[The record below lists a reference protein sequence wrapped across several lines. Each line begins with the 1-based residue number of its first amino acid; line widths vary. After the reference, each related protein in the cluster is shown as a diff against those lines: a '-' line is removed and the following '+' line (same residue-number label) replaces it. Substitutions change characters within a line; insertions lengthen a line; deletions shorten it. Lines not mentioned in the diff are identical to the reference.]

1 MEPPGPAK
9 RLCPWRPCLVVL
21 LLQLLLSVCFFS
33 YVRVSRGDL
42 TGFLPLGPS
51 AVESAQAAPSRS
63 PELPPQTT
71 PATLTR
77 RPLQILLWT
86 WPFHIPLTL
95 SPCSE
100 LVPGLADCDIT
111 ANRKVY
117 RQADAVIVHHW
128 DVMFNPRSQLPPSPR
143 PPGQR
148 WVWYNMEPPLNSR
161 QLRAMDGLFNLTM
174 SYRSDSDVF
183 MPYGW
188 LEPWSGRPAHAPLNL
203 SAKTELVAWAV
214 SNWRPSSARVR
225 YYEKLKAHL
234 KVDVY
239 GKGHTPLPKGV
250 MMERLSRYKFYLAF
264 ENSLHPDYITE
275 KLWRNA
281 MEAWAV
287 PVVLGPSRGNYE
299 RFVPPDAFIHV
310 DDF

>member
-214 SNWRPSSARVR
+214 SNWYLQELGRDPER
-225 YYEKLKAHL
+225 YLSYFRWR
-234 KVDVY
+234 
-239 GKGHTPLPKGV
+239 
-250 MMERLSRYKFYLAF
+250 ERLRPRSFSWNLAFCKACWKLQQESRYQTVR
-264 ENSLHPDYITE
+264 SI
-275 KLWRNA
+275 
-281 MEAWAV
+281 EAW
-287 PVVLGPSRGNYE
+287 
-299 RFVPPDAFIHV
+299 FT
-310 DDF
+310 